1 VGSAWTQSINPLLTD
16 GILPPTWKNEIG
28 GSSLLANTSLETY
41 VQNPKWFDLEH
52 PETDRGCFGCHTYNP
67 ETQNALHLSHM
78 FNAAKDY
85 GACTFNAK
93 IFNDI

>member
-1 VGSAWTQSINPLLTD
+1 MPSV
-16 GILPPTWKNEIG
+16 K
-28 GSSLLANTSLETY
+28 
-41 VQNPKWFDLEH
+41 
-52 PETDRGCFGCHTYNP
+52 RGLNTYNP

-93 IFNDI
+93 LDA